1 MTGIGFA
8 IIKKIAKRKR
18 ANKMSQTNQRFI
30 EELAEFEYRFRDGL
44 VFTPEQKAEIMAIC
58 QQIILIAGE

>member
-1 MTGIGFA
+1 
-8 IIKKIAKRKR
+8 
-18 ANKMSQTNQRFI
+18 MSQTNQKFI
-30 EELAEFEYRFRDGL
+30 EDLAEFEYRFRDGL

>member
-1 MTGIGFA
+1 MRVNQT
-8 IIKKIAKRKR
+8 RKR

-44 VFTPEQKAEIMAIC
+44 VFTAEQKAEIMAIC

>member
-1 MTGIGFA
+1 MI
-8 IIKKIAKRKR
+8 
-18 ANKMSQTNQRFI
+18 QTNQLFI

-58 QQIILIAGE
+58 QQIIKLTQE

>member
-1 MTGIGFA
+1 M
-8 IIKKIAKRKR
+8 
-18 ANKMSQTNQRFI
+18 NQTNQLFI

-44 VFTPEQKAEIMAIC
+44 VFTAEQKAEIIAIC

>member
-1 MTGIGFA
+1 MTGTEFV

-18 ANKMSQTNQRFI
+18 PNKMSQTNQKFI
-30 EELAEFEYRFRDGL
+30 EDLAEFEYRFRDGL

>member
-1 MTGIGFA
+1 
-8 IIKKIAKRKR
+8 
-18 ANKMSQTNQRFI
+18 MSQTNQHFI